1 MSIDPALFDDVKDYL
16 RSDGTDDD
24 IQVEELILA
33 ADTYLVNAG
42 ATKDHA
48 NSLYKL
54 ALKILV
60 TQWYEN
66 RVPVGEVTSEMAF
79 SLRHI
84 LTQLKYC
91 YGGDEE

>member
-1 MSIDPALFDDVKDYL
+1 MSVETAMLADVKDYL
-16 RSDGTDDD
+16 RVDGADDD
-24 IQVEELILA
+24 SQVGDLILA
-33 ADTYLVNAG
+33 ADIYLVNAG
-42 ATKDHA
+42 ATKDHS

-54 ALKILV
+54 AVKILV

-66 RVPVGEVTSEMAF
+66 RVPVGEVTEEMAF

>member
-1 MSIDPALFDDVKDYL
+1 MNIDVTLLKDIKDYL
-16 RSDGTDDD
+16 RVDGSDDD
-24 IQVEELILA
+24 TQVEDLILA
-33 ADTYLVNAG
+33 ADIYLVNAG
-42 ATKDHA
+42 ATRDHG

-66 RVPVGEVTSEMAF
+66 RIPVGEVTAEMAF

-91 YGGDEE
+91 YGGDGA

>member
-1 MSIDPALFDDVKDYL
+1 MSIEPTLLEDVRGYL
-16 RSDGTDDD
+16 KADGDDD
-24 IQVEELILA
+24 DQVEELISA
-33 ADTYLVNAG
+33 ADIYLVNAG
-42 ATKDHA
+42 ATKDHS

-54 ALKILV
+54 AVKILV

-66 RVPVGEVTSEMAF
+66 RVPVGEVTAEMAF

-91 YGGDEE
+91 RGGDSNG